1 MIQYIGNDEIS
12 QAHAHGNAKNQARPF
27 VRTKPSSLERWLK
40 QTKSEDPNA
49 VYKNEIHEEE
59 MPRNLKQIQNL
70 RYKGNNEMRISRD
83 ALFNIHAIA
92 RDSSNEFIHS
102 IHTFPNLVVICGHSL
117 MLDELEKVLYF
128 DTIEQCLSYDTTFQ
142 LGDFYVSALIFRHII
157 FRENPCMP
165 ALFLI
170 HERKFQQHHEILFN
184 FLKDKVM
191 SDKISDKFVTTR
203 RKPVTS
209 VTIEGNNVTENP
221 YRKSVTPMTT
231 EAITSRKIHTE
242 NP

>member
-1 MIQYIGNDEIS
+1 MGHNSLDNPQHLNFRSTKTRDGRN
-12 QAHAHGNAKNQARPF
+12 
-27 VRTKPSSLERWLK
+27 VR
-40 QTKSEDPNA
+40 D
-49 VYKNEIHEEE
+49 
-59 MPRNLKQIQNL
+59 
-70 RYKGNNEMRISRD
+70 KGNNEMRISRD

-92 RDSSNEFIHS
+92 RDSSNEFINS
-102 IHTFPNLVVICGHSL
+102 IHTLPNLVVICGHSL

-184 FLKDKVM
+184 FFKRQSEASKKAHRLA
-191 SDKISDKFVTTR
+191 
-203 RKPVTS
+203 
-209 VTIEGNNVTENP
+209 
-221 YRKSVTPMTT
+221 KSG
-231 EAITSRKIHTE
+231 KYHFKG
-242 NP
+242 